1 MGRASRR
8 SSTCRTGG
16 GEIFLSIDDDLDSA
30 YEPFEFVRI
39 VNLPELG
46 DEDLV
51 FGLQFRASGDI
62 EHRRGM
68 KIRESDFGIVEYGSA
83 EVALFGV

>member
-1 MGRASRR
+1 M
-8 SSTCRTGG
+8 
-16 GEIFLSIDDDLDSA
+16 
-30 YEPFEFVRI
+30 RI

-83 EVALFGV
+83 EVAVFGV

>member
-1 MGRASRR
+1 M
-8 SSTCRTGG
+8 
-16 GEIFLSIDDDLDSA
+16 
-30 YEPFEFVRI
+30 RI

>member
-1 MGRASRR
+1 MPDGV
-8 SSTCRTGG
+8 

-30 YEPFEFVRI
+30 YEPFELVRI
-39 VNLPELG
+39 VVLPELG

-62 EHRRGM
+62 EHRRGLQ
-68 KIRESDFGIVEYGSA
+68 IRQSDFGIVEYGSA